1 MEIIKLMDMM
11 NYNYENKERSL
22 LYDVYSKFIEAN
34 IDILSV
40 EQLKEAN
47 NNLLSP
53 SAIDDGKIR
62 SNQDFQNTRN
72 LITMHIN
79 NKMNYENGRGMA
91 A

>member
-1 MEIIKLMDMM
+1 MDIMKLMDMM
-11 NYNYENKERSL
+11 NYNFENKERSL
-22 LYDVYSKFIEAN
+22 LYDVYSKFIDAN
-34 IDILSV
+34 KDILTT

-62 SNQDFQNTRN
+62 SNQDFQKTRD